1 MGRRADGSHENA
13 SHFHATNDARN
24 LEASAL
30 VYAMYYICVYIGGR
44 KAGRKDSLASNS
56 EPQSRMKFGKARSGR
71 RRFLWD
77 QNIRIIFHRFD
88 HFLSLSNSLFFS
100 GSNVSSRIFLHLVP
114 WRRKFSNILLNLGQ
128 ILATVRRQKMMGIFV
143 YTRRPIFLTEYY
155 LRCSKK
161 RG

>member
-1 MGRRADGSHENA
+1 MGRADGSHENA

-30 VYAMYYICVYIGGR
+30 VYAMYYIYVYIGGR

-88 HFLSLSNSLFFS
+88 RFLFLSNSLYFL
-100 GSNVSSRIFLHLVP
+100 RIKRFVA
-114 WRRKFSNILLNLGQ
+114 NISTSCPVEKEIFEYPPESWTNLSDG
-128 ILATVRRQKMMGIFV
+128 
-143 YTRRPIFLTEYY
+143 
-155 LRCSKK
+155 
-161 RG
+161 